1 MLRVAKGSGGGGG
14 VLGGGGL
21 IPFVWML
28 RSCGCCI
35 HVDV

>member
-1 MLRVAKGSGGGGG
+1 MLRVAKGSGGGG